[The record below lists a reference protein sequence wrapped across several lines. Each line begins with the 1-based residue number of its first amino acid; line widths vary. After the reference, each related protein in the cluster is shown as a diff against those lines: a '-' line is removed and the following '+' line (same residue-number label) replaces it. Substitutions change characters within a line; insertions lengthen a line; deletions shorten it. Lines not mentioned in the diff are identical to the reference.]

1 MTFLCGQFTFVE
13 FQYGQA
19 TTSAASTVAFTVAL
33 CFTLVLLGAMGRA
46 WMRKVRLKRE
56 TLAKAAGPQTP
67 LIVDARV
74 TWHEQMCFGC
84 FDGGRTGPVVL

>member
-19 TTSAASTVAFTVAL
+19 TTSTASTVAFTVTL

-46 WMRKVRLKRE
+46 WMQKRE
-56 TLAKAAGPQTP
+56 TVAKAAGPQTS
-67 LIVDARV
+67 LFVFARV
-74 TWHEQMCFGC
+74 TRHE
-84 FDGGRTGPVVL
+84 